1 MKNIWLLIAFCILIF
16 NCQSNPKTAS
26 DIFNYI
32 PKDASVIIKTNSL
45 ESLKSGISNNT
56 LLQEVLNYS
65 QIQDFNSKLKP
76 ISFLKPENECFITLS
91 KDKNDSLEISFITNY
106 KNSVFKLDSIP
117 NLVSETFTSN
127 NNSISKHDINN
138 SIFYSTIKD
147 SILFVS
153 NRLKLVEATFIN
165 NTLNPEVKKL
175 LRVSNKDKSVS
186 VLLNLKQ
193 NNFKPLHFK
202 NSKINAAQISNY
214 ILLDGDISQNDI
226 ALNGITKA
234 LDSTKSLINSFKHT
248 IPQENKLA
256 SVIPFD
262 SDYFLSLTFND
273 IKTFEEQLSK
283 HKALDSLTQDL
294 QSLGTIVEAGY
305 VEKNNSKAIILRSID
320 ASNTQEELSQ
330 NNHAT
335 YRSVNIFNWDN
346 TEMIHTLFS
355 PFIPEIKTAYYANIE
370 DFFILTEEID
380 YLETIISNFQ
390 NNTTLSE
397 SSKFQDMML
406 QLSDEASLFI
416 YANEKDLNSIL
427 NLNFND
433 DKNLNLSDYKTSA
446 IQYIYDTDFAHVNA
460 IFKTH
465 KSRSRNNT
473 ITEDLNITL
482 DASILNNPQLV
493 NNHTNNQKDILVQD
507 VNNHLYLIS
516 NQGKIFWKKKID
528 GRILGKIE
536 QIDMYKNGRLQLAF
550 ATSKKVYVLDRNGK
564 SVSPFPIN
572 FNDEITQPLSVFDYD
587 KKRKYRLLVT
597 QGKNMLMYDQ
607 RGKIVSG
614 FKYKS
619 AKNNIST
626 QPKHFRVGRK
636 DYIVFAN
643 GNTMEVLNRVGK
655 RRVTVKETID
665 FSSNYIFLYKNKFT
679 TSNSQGELLEV
690 NQNGHVN
697 HKNLNL
703 PEEHFITTTSKTLVA
718 LSDNK
723 LTIKTKTIDLDFG
736 DYTPPKI
743 FYINDK
749 IYVTVTDL
757 QTKKAYLFDSQAK
770 PINNFPVYGNSS
782 IEMDDIDNDNALEV
796 IVKGDDN
803 SIIIYEIN

>member
-1 MKNIWLLIAFCILIF
+1 MKNTWLLIAFCILIF

-273 IKTFEEQLSK
+273 IKTFKEQLSK

-597 QGKNMLMYDQ
+597 QGKNMLMYDK
-607 RGKIVSG
+607 RGKMVSG

-636 DYIVFAN
+636 DYIVFAD

-665 FSSNYIFLYKNKFT
+665 FSSNDIFLYKNKFT

-697 HKNLNL
+697 YKNLNL

-796 IVKGDDN
+796 IVKGDNN